1 MLVVDIIVVIAL
13 VVAFATGIT
22 RGFFATV
29 GTIAGLVVGAL
40 AALWW
45 VPPLTPLVSDLLP
58 EGLWRTLG
66 LLALVV
72 AIVALFTA
80 LGTALGAAIR
90 RGVERTRLRGIERFF
105 GGLVNLAATA
115 LVVLVLAAGATTS
128 GVPLVSSAVA
138 SSTVIQALDRLSPA
152 PLDDALAAIRALVVD
167 DGLPRLREV
176 IGTVVTPTDPPVAL
190 DDPDL
195 QRASASV
202 ARISGT
208 AYACGVS
215 MTGSGFLAAPGL
227 VVTNAHVVAGVDAPL
242 VQLPGGDAREG
253 RIVYIDAV
261 DDLAVIAVADLE
273 ATPLAISA
281 PVPAGTQT
289 AVQGYP
295 RGGPFASSTAGVIA
309 VGPVP
314 VPDIYERSA
323 AVREVYTLDADVQP
337 GNSGGPLLDADGDV
351 VGVVFAR
358 GAEGERRGY
367 AMTTGELRPALQGVD
382 LDSPTVASGECTR

>member
-1 MLVVDIIVVIAL
+1 MLVVDVIVVIAL
-13 VVAFATGIT
+13 VVAFATGVA

-45 VPPLTPLVSDLLP
+45 VPLLTPVLSDLLP
-58 EGLWRTLG
+58 EGIWRTIG
-66 LLALVV
+66 ILAVVV

-80 LGTALGAAIR
+80 LGTAIGAAIR
-90 RGVERTRLRGIERFF
+90 KGVERTRLRGVERFL
-105 GGLVNLAATA
+105 GGIVNLVATA
-115 LVVLVLAAGATTS
+115 LVVLVLAAGATAS
-128 GVPLVSSAVA
+128 GVPVVSSAVA
-138 SSTVIQALDRLSPA
+138 SSQVVQTLDRLSPE
-152 PLDDALAAIRALVVD
+152 PLDDALSSIRALVVD

-242 VQLPGGDAREG
+242 VQLPEGDAREG
-253 RIVYIDAV
+253 RVVYIDPV
-261 DDLAVIAVADLE
+261 DDLAVIAVSGLE
-273 ATPLAISA
+273 ATPLAIA
-281 PVPAGTQT
+281 EPVSAGTQT

-295 RGGPFASSTAGVIA
+295 RGGPFTSSTAGVIA

-314 VPDIYERSA
+314 VPDIYDRSTA
-323 AVREVYTLDADVQP
+323 LRDVYTLDADVQP
-337 GNSGGPLLDADGDV
+337 GNSGGPLLDAQGDV

-367 AMTTGELRPALQGVD
+367 AMTTDELAPVLQDVD
-382 LDSPTVASGECTR
+382 GDSPTVASGACTR